1 MALQFIMGRAG
12 AGKTYTLIKDMIDKS
27 IKMPQKRFVVVVPE
41 QYSMETQKEILNL
54 HPRKGCFNIEV
65 TSLTRLAYTV
75 LEEQGAT
82 DIHVMDDLGKTLVI
96 RKMLEECKEQLQVY
110 QSKVSMMGF
119 TEKVKSIISE
129 LRQYHISEEQL
140 LEMCEKTEEFPS
152 LQMKLKD
159 VYLIN
164 QAFDNYIKDKAITS
178 EELLT
183 LLCRYIDKSEFIKNT
198 YFYFDS
204 FTGFTPVQ
212 YKVLEQMMRYSK
224 MVTMAVTL
232 PENEVGFQGYTP
244 YELFTLSKE
253 TIVKTKESAIKNS
266 VEILPDIVI
275 DLEKD
280 SEQKKESRLGRMD
293 EALAFVEGN
302 IFRNHIQTVQDNVSG
317 HSSTVKYTKKT
328 EAVKIC
334 TLSNPKAEAEYV
346 AGEISRRVKNEKYRY
361 YDFAVIAGDIEGYY
375 KYIRQVFIKYGIPCF
390 IDHKEDVLSNKYV
403 DGILAA
409 LDVIEKN
416 FSHQSVMR
424 FIRQGIMDLDEQ
436 ECDIFENYILK
447 SGRRGYKSYTRVWER
462 VYQFMEESHIDIVNK
477 IREELVEGF
486 SELREV
492 FINKKSTISDKTKA
506 LYLFTNRHQMQEKID
521 KDILYFR
528 EKKLTASEK
537 EYQQMSECIIDVL
550 DRLVSLMGDEVVP
563 NKEYI
568 DILQAGFSQI
578 QIGIIPPGIDT
589 VMVGNIER
597 TRLKD
602 TKKILYFLGM
612 NDGIVP
618 NTNTGGGIITDSERD
633 VLSTKDFELAPTTR
647 DNIFKQ
653 RIYLY
658 SLFAKPLEQVV
669 LCYSQTGA
677 DGSALRK
684 SYIIGTLQNL
694 FENLTVEQIDRIE
707 TTPEHI
713 TNQRVALEYVSE
725 NINAFRNNH
734 DNKLFTYLSKIL
746 YSKDDTK
753 QFMKLITDAGFY
765 NNDKER
771 LLDVLSRKLYG
782 LPGNI
787 GITRLEGYAKCAYS
801 QFLSYGLRLQ
811 EREKF
816 SIQAYDI
823 GNLYHKSIQ
832 KFFEIAH
839 DEKIDWREITD
850 KKNQEL
856 ITSAVDK
863 VLADSENEALE
874 GSARNSFITSQVREI
889 ASKTTKVLVNHIR
902 AGKFQ
907 PAEYEIPLE
916 HGVVDRID
924 TYETDDKLYVKVIDY
939 KSGKVTFDITKAYH
953 GIQMQLLVY
962 LNDAMNYEK
971 KRSKKEVV
979 PAAGL
984 HFNIKDPFVSMQNMN
999 HTIKDYRETHPADER
1014 TDEEIL
1020 NQLVFEKQLP
1030 EFQMSGIVNT
1040 DDSVVTAVDK
1050 VFEEGSSS
1058 QIVKLKKKKDGEPD
1072 SNSHALE
1079 QEIYKKLIEYVSD
1092 KADRMKEQLFAGNIH
1107 LNPTEDACRY
1117 CGYNGICRFDKS
1129 LGDKYR
1135 KLEKVTYKNIGELME
1150 KEHELDQ

>member
-12 AGKTYTLIKDMIDKS
+12 AGKTYTLIKNMIDKS
-27 IKMPQKRFVVVVPE
+27 VELPYENFVVVVPE

-75 LEEQGAT
+75 LEEQGVR

-96 RKMLEECKEQLQVY
+96 RKVLEECKEQLQVY

-129 LRQYHISEEQL
+129 LKQYNINENQL
-140 LEMCEKTEEFPS
+140 LEMCGKTEEFPS
-152 LQMKLKD
+152 LRMKLED

-164 QAFDNYIKDKAITS
+164 QAFDNYIRDKAITS

-183 LLCRYIDKSEFIKNT
+183 LLCRYIHKSEFIKNT

-212 YKVLEQMMRYSK
+212 YQVLEQLMRYSP
-224 MVTMAVTL
+224 MITMAVTL
-232 PENEVGFQGYTP
+232 PESEAAFQGYTP

-253 TIVKTKESAIKNS
+253 TIVKTKELAIKSS
-266 VEILPDIVI
+266 VDILSDIVI
-275 DLEKD
+275 DLEND
-280 SEQKKESRLGRMD
+280 SKQKEKSRLGRID
-293 EALAFVEGN
+293 DALAFVEGN
-302 IFRNHIQTVQDNVSG
+302 IFRNHAETVQNRVPGQSIPA
-317 HSSTVKYTKKT
+317 KYTKKT

-334 TLSNPKAEAEYV
+334 MLSNPKAEAEYV
-346 AGEISRRVKNEKYRY
+346 AGEISRCIQNKKYRFQ
-361 YDFAVIAGDIEGYY
+361 DFAVIAGDIEGYY
-375 KYIRQVFIKYGIPCF
+375 KYIKQAFIKYDIPCF
-390 IDHKEDVLSNKYV
+390 IDHKENVLANKYV

-424 FIRQGIMDLDEQ
+424 FIRLKFMDLDQ
-436 ECDIFENYILK
+436 NECDIFENYVLK
-447 SGRRGYKSYTRVWER
+447 SGRRGYKSYIREWKR
-462 VYQFMEESHIDIVNK
+462 VYKFMEDSHIDIVNK
-477 IREELVEGF
+477 IRKELVEGF

-492 FINKKSTISDKTKA
+492 FVNKKSTITDKTRE
-506 LYLFTNRHQMQEKID
+506 LYLFTNRHHMQENIYQD
-521 KDILYFR
+521 SLYFR
-528 EKKLTASEK
+528 EQKQISLEK
-537 EYQQMSECIIDVL
+537 EYQQMSEAIINVL
-550 DRLVSLMGDEVVP
+550 DRLVSLMGDEVVS
-563 NKEYI
+563 NREYM

-578 QIGIIPPGIDT
+578 RIGIIPPGIDT

-602 TKKILYFLGM
+602 TKKVLFFLGM

-618 NTNTGGGIITDSERD
+618 NTSVGGGIITDSERD
-633 VLSTKDFELAPTTR
+633 VLSTKNFEMAPTTR
-647 DNIFKQ
+647 ENIFKQ

-658 SLFAKPLEQVV
+658 SLFAKPLEQIV

-694 FENLTVEQIDRIE
+694 IDNLQVQNIDRIE
-707 TTPEHI
+707 TTSEHI

-725 NINAFRNNH
+725 NMNAFRNNH
-734 DNKLFTYLSKIL
+734 DNALFTYLSNLL
-746 YSKDDTK
+746 YSEEDTK
-753 QFMKLITDAGFY
+753 QFMKLIADAGFY
-765 NNDKER
+765 NNKKEDM
-771 LLDVLSRKLYG
+771 LEALSRKLYG

-801 QFLSYGLRLQ
+801 QFLSYGLKLQ

-832 KFFEIAH
+832 KFFEIAQN
-839 DEKIDWREITD
+839 EKTDWKEITD
-850 KKNQEL
+850 EKNKEL
-856 ITSAVDK
+856 ISFAVDK
-863 VLADSENEALE
+863 VLADYENEALE
-874 GSARNSFITSQVREI
+874 GSARNNFITSQVREI
-889 ASKTTKVLVNHIR
+889 AMKTTKVLVNHIR

-916 HGVVDRID
+916 HGVIDRID

-962 LNDAMNYEK
+962 MNDAMNYEK
-971 KRSKKEVV
+971 KHSNKEIV

-984 HFNIKDPFVSMQNMN
+984 YFNIKDPFVSIQNVN
-999 HTIKDYRETHPADER
+999 DIVKHYRETHPSEER
-1014 TDEEIL
+1014 TDEEIM

-1040 DDSVVTAVDK
+1040 EDSVINAVDE
-1050 VFEEGSSS
+1050 VFEKGSKS
-1058 QIVKLKKKKDGEPD
+1058 QIVKLTKKKDGQPD
-1072 SNSHALE
+1072 SNSQALD
-1079 QEIYKKLIEYVSD
+1079 QNTYKKLIAYVSD
-1092 KADRMKEQLFAGNIH
+1092 KADEMKKQLFAGNIH
-1107 LNPTEDACRY
+1107 RNPIEDACRY
-1117 CGYNGICRFDKS
+1117 CAYRGICRFDRS

-1135 KLEKVTYKNIGELME
+1135 KLEKVTYKNIGDLME